1 MLLRSPTWCDREGSG
16 FIFIGAVPHRQKSVI
31 FKVFIYLWWITSR
44 IRFVSQS
51 EDNKYI
57 FNYSDCQQC
66 FGGFFVYKEFKLENH
81 FSTAF
86 SSRSCV
92 NTVYTLPDLNEL
104 LWGQIKMAF
113 SVYSKRWMLMSVH
126 LSCSSSHMFP
136 LRKAHYRIPKLAVSH
151 HGDGIV
157 LKGDK
162 SLAHPILMYVCMVMY
177 SSCSHL
183 ILRKIRGAP

>member
-1 MLLRSPTWCDREGSG
+1 
-16 FIFIGAVPHRQKSVI
+16 
-31 FKVFIYLWWITSR
+31 
-44 IRFVSQS
+44 
-51 EDNKYI
+51 
-57 FNYSDCQQC
+57 
-66 FGGFFVYKEFKLENH
+66 
-81 FSTAF
+81 
-86 SSRSCV
+86 
-92 NTVYTLPDLNEL
+92 
-104 LWGQIKMAF
+104 
-113 SVYSKRWMLMSVH
+113 MSVH